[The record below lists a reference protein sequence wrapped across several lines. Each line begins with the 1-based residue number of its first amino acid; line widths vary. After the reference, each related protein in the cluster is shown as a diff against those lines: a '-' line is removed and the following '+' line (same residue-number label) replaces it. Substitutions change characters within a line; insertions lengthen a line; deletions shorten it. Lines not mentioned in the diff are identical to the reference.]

1 MRATNEFQTLI
12 EETRRGQGL
21 VTRSFA
27 SQINALGETRSSA
40 PLDETLSMHELATE
54 LMHEMYAGEDEEQA
68 IVPTVVVYTVDG
80 SRGRASVALVAK

>member
-1 MRATNEFQTLI
+1 MLI
-12 EETRRGQGL
+12 EETRREQGL
-21 VTRSFA
+21 VTRPFA
-27 SQINALGETRSSA
+27 SRIDALGETRSSA

>member
-1 MRATNEFQTLI
+1 
-12 EETRRGQGL
+12 
-21 VTRSFA
+21 
-27 SQINALGETRSSA
+27 
-40 PLDETLSMHELATE
+40 MHELATE